1 MSEEYVRPRRSV
13 PPEQAR
19 RKRKKK
25 KRVNYPK
32 LIMMIVAA
40 VLILTVFVV
49 GMVIAVKKIIPTAET
64 MELTE
69 YFELVDENQCAVII
83 NGEYK
88 NVPSKSDGILAI
100 YDGSEVYLELGFIK
114 EYIDDG
120 YVYDS
125 TEGVLRY
132 ATESQIYTANLGS
145 SDYMIDKSVNSF
157 GRDIIKIQDERCF
170 LSIQFIQMLSDVNY
184 TYHGGPS
191 RVVLETPG
199 YTKQVAALRR
209 KVALRRFGGNKS
221 KILEK
226 GVKGEGVVV
235 LEDYGKWMLVL
246 SDEGVLGCVRGNCL
260 TDAQEEV
267 VSANHPPRNFNHIL
281 LDKTIS
287 LAWHQTMNST
297 ANAEIGNVLSEIGNV
312 NVMCPT
318 WYYISDN
325 NGNIHSVSST
335 SYVNECH
342 SRGIQVW
349 GLVSNLEE
357 ATIDTT
363 AVLNTTSSRDNLVNN
378 LIAEAITTGLDGINV
393 DFESLSASAG
403 DGFIQFIKELSIK
416 CEKNDIILS
425 VDNYVPSGY
434 TQFYKRNVQADYADY
449 ICIMAYD
456 EHTRN
461 SEEAGSVASLPWV
474 KEGVANSL
482 LEVPANQLILG
493 IPFYC
498 RVWSHNGSGELI
510 DSDTYGVRSVLN
522 YIADN
527 GAATAW
533 DDATGQNYCE
543 FTKGDNIYKI
553 WVEDADSIDAKM
565 AVMKNNNLAGAG
577 YWKLGF
583 ENDAVWNTIAK
594 YIPN

>member
-1 MSEEYVRPRRSV
+1 MSEEYTRPRRQV
-13 PPEQAR
+13 PPNQAR

-25 KRVNYPK
+25 KRINYPK
-32 LIMMIVAA
+32 LIAMLVATVA
-40 VLILTVFVV
+40 VIAIFTV
-49 GMVIAVKKIIPTAET
+49 GMVIAVKKIIPTNEM
-64 MELTE
+64 MELSE
-69 YFELVDENQCAVII
+69 YFELVDQNQCAVIL

-88 NVPSKSDGILAI
+88 KVPSKSDGILAM
-100 YDGSEVYLELGFIK
+100 YDGANVYLELNFAK
-114 EYIDDG
+114 ENIDDG

-132 ATESQIYTANLGS
+132 ATESQVYTAYLGNA
-145 SDYMIDKSVNSF
+145 DYMIDKSVNSF
-157 GRDIIKIQDERCF
+157 GKDIVKIQDDRCF
-170 LSIQFIQMLSDVNY
+170 ISIDFIQMLSDVNY
-184 TYHGGPS
+184 SYHGGPS

-199 YTKQVAALRR
+199 FTKQVSSLKR

-226 GVKGEGVVV
+226 GVKGEGVIV
-235 LEDYGKWMLVL
+235 LEDYGKWKLVL
-246 SDEGVLGCVRGNCL
+246 SDNAVLGCVKGNCL
-260 TDAQEEV
+260 ADAQEEV
-267 VSANHPPRNFNHIL
+267 VAANHPPRHYNHIF

-297 ANAEIGNVLSEIGNV
+297 ANAEIGNVLAEIGNV
-312 NVMCPT
+312 NVMSPT

-363 AVLNTTSSRDNLVNN
+363 AVLNTTSSRDNLVNS

-393 DFESLSASAG
+393 DFESLSGNAK

-425 VDNYVPSGY
+425 VDNYVPSNY
-434 TQFYKRNVQADYADY
+434 TEFYNRDVQADYADY
-449 ICIMAYD
+449 ICLMAYD

-474 KEGVANSL
+474 KEGVTNTL
-482 LEVPANQLILG
+482 KEVPANQLILG

-533 DDATGQNYCE
+533 DEATGQNYCE

-553 WVEDADSIDAKM
+553 WVEDADSIDAKL

-583 ENDAVWNTIAK
+583 ENDAVWNTVAK